1 MQIMKTS
8 QKIKAYIFYLLF
20 IFHLCNGEEAID
32 CSGRCACCI
41 DEEFGCG
48 TSPGIHGD
56 TSCLKGS
63 VDTIYGHRCK
73 NPCRSNC
80 LKCTQ
85 DIGECF
91 ACKPGFY
98 GNLTNCVDSCS
109 IRCIDGTCENDG
121 RCTCIQNFEGNKCDT
136 CVQGRYGDNCEHT
149 CSIGCIG
156 NTCNRNGSCSC
167 LHNFN
172 GQNCDVCAANY
183 EGSACESCDDGF
195 YGKYCSKSCILVD
208 SNCLKC
214 KRDDEYCMKCKNGY
228 FSSNG
233 NCVECGINCLE
244 RKCDP
249 TNGRCTLGCKAGF
262 WSDIC
267 DANCNLNCSSCG
279 QFSNGRIYITSST
292 NTALAALVGL
302 FATLFMCTAAGCY
315 LWNRRRSKPKEN
327 NSEIQLDQP
336 ETERAYEQLQRQT
349 SEPTYRDVDANYTVL
364 PM

>member
-1 MQIMKTS
+1 MRSNISSTISILKNS
-8 QKIKAYIFYLLF
+8 NYVI
-20 IFHLCNGEEAID
+20 EEAID

-279 QFSNGRIYITSST
+279 QFSSVCLQCTTDVAYGPFCNMSCNSSFVQSRCHSVT
-292 NTALAALVGL
+292 GTCTHGCIFNRHGSYCEKECSDNCEQNDGQSPCNSRG
-302 FATLFMCTAAGCY
+302 FA
-315 LWNRRRSKPKEN
+315 
-327 NSEIQLDQP
+327 
-336 ETERAYEQLQRQT
+336 
-349 SEPTYRDVDANYTVL
+349 
-364 PM
+364 